1 MTNDQQLNLPFVR
14 SHFPA
19 LKNDF
24 IFMDNAGGSQVLESV
39 IDRTSEFFR
48 NHYVQLGASY
58 EVSARAG
65 TLLDDT
71 IAELATFVNARNP
84 KEIVVG
90 TSTSML
96 LRILSI
102 CISRQWEPGDEV
114 IVTNSDHEAN
124 VSCWT
129 DLEEKGIII
138 KIWKINHE
146 TLRFELND
154 LRNLLTDRTRL
165 VAMVHISNILGTIN
179 PIKEVATLVHQ
190 AGVLLCVDGVA
201 AAPHTLIDVGESDAD
216 FYAFSTYKVF
226 GPHLAVLYGK
236 LDLLL
241 EMDGINHYFFTKKDV
256 PYKFQPGH
264 INFELT
270 YSPGAIPVY
279 FSRLHD
285 HHFPEDTSNDFRNK
299 YRRSYDLIAGHEE
312 QLANKLIQYLETK
325 SVIRIIGERNGSKE
339 VRVPTISFVHDQ
351 LKSSE
356 VVTQVDPYRIGIRYG
371 DFYAKKIIQDLGLEE
386 KDGVIRVSLVHYNTL
401 EEVERLIEVLEG
413 IL

>member
-1 MTNDQQLNLPFVR
+1 MTLNLSFVR

-19 LKNDF
+19 LQDDF

-39 IDRTSEFFR
+39 IDRTGEFFR
-48 NHYVQLGASY
+48 HHYVQLGASY

-65 TLLDDT
+65 VLLEET
-71 IAELATFVNARNP
+71 IAELATFIHARNP

-90 TSTSML
+90 PSTSML

-102 CISRQWEPGDEV
+102 CISRQWRPGDEV

-129 DLEEKGIII
+129 DLEQKGIVI
-138 KIWKINHE
+138 KTWKINPE
-146 TLRFELND
+146 TLRFEMND

-179 PIKEVATLVHQ
+179 PIKEVAAMVHQ
-190 AGVLLCVDGVA
+190 AGALLCIDGVA
-201 AAPHTLIDVGESDAD
+201 AAPHRLIDVQESDVD
-216 FYAFSTYKVF
+216 FYVFSTYKVF
-226 GPHLAVLYGK
+226 GPHMALLYGK
-236 LDLLL
+236 YDLLL
-241 EMDGINHYFFTKKDV
+241 EMDGINHYFFTKEDV

-270 YSPGAIPVY
+270 YSLGAIPSY
-279 FSRLHD
+279 FTRLHD
-285 HHFPEDTSNDFRNK
+285 HHFPDDTSNDFRNK

-312 QLANKLIQYLETK
+312 QLANQLIRYLETK
-325 SVIRIIGERNGSKE
+325 SAIRIIGERSGSRE

-356 VVTQVDPYRIGIRYG
+356 IVTRVDPYRIGIRYG
-371 DFYAKKIIQDLGLEE
+371 DFYAKKIIRDLGLEE
-386 KDGVIRVSLVHYNTL
+386 QDGVVRVSLVHYNTQ
-401 EEVERLIEVLEG
+401 EEVVKLIEVLED

>member
-1 MTNDQQLNLPFVR
+1 MTNSLNLPFIR

-19 LKNDF
+19 LQNDF

-39 IDRTSEFFR
+39 IDRTGDFFR

-58 EVSARAG
+58 EVSERAG
-65 TLLDDT
+65 SLLDKT
-71 IAELATFVNARNP
+71 ISELAGFIHARHP
-84 KEIVVG
+84 KEVVIG
-90 TSTSML
+90 PSTSML

-102 CISRQWEPGDEV
+102 CISREWKPGDEV

-129 DLEEKGIII
+129 DLEQKGIVIRM
-138 KIWKINHE
+138 WKINPE
-146 TLRFELND
+146 TLRFEMND
-154 LRNLLTDRTRL
+154 LRNLLTGRTRL

-179 PIKEVATLVHQ
+179 PIKEVAALVHQ
-190 AGVLLCVDGVA
+190 AGALLCLDGVA
-201 AAPHTLIDVGESDAD
+201 AAPHRLIDVQECDAD

-241 EMDGINHYFFTKKDV
+241 ELEGINHYFFTREDV
-256 PYKFQPGH
+256 PYKFQPGNV
-264 INFELT
+264 NFELT
-270 YSPGAIPVY
+270 YSLGGIPDY
-279 FSRLHD
+279 FARLHD
-285 HHFPEDTSNDFRNK
+285 HHFPADTSNDLRNK

-312 QLANKLIQYLETK
+312 QLADQLIRYLETK
-325 SVIRIIGERNGSKE
+325 SVIRIIGERSGSRE

-356 VVTQVDPYRIGIRYG
+356 VVTRVDPYRIGIRYG
-371 DFYAKKIIQDLGLEE
+371 DFYAKKIIQDLGLEA
-386 KDGVIRVSLVHYNTL
+386 KDGVIRVSLVHYNTT
-401 EEVERLIEVLEG
+401 EEVDKLIEVLER